1 MVNNYRNNKTIEH
14 AGTGAQIDAG
24 LRTYMLQVF
33 SYMFVGL
40 FLTGGVAYLGA
51 TIPALKS
58 LLFTVDQSGFVQPS
72 GFTWVLLFVQ
82 LGMVFYLSARV
93 FHMSST
99 NARALFWIYSG
110 IMGLSLSS
118 VFMVYTGA
126 SLYRTFL
133 VTSAT
138 FGAMALYGYTTKR
151 NLLTFGSF
159 FLMGLIGL
167 IIASVVNIFMQSS
180 AMEFIISA
188 FGVLLFTGLT
198 AYDAQVIKVLYYQGD
213 TSEEGQKQKA
223 IIGALRLYL
232 DFINLFLFFLRF
244 LGERR

>member
-14 AGTGAQIDAG
+14 STAGTKIDEG
-24 LRTYMLQVF
+24 LRKYMLQVF
-33 SYMFVGL
+33 SYMFIGL
-40 FLTGGVAYLGA
+40 SLTGVVAYLGA
-51 TIPALKS
+51 TIPALQNM
-58 LLFTVDQSGFVQPS
+58 LFTVDQSGFMQPS
-72 GFTWVLLFVQ
+72 GFTWVLLFAQ

-93 FHMSST
+93 MHMPAAK
-99 NARALFWIYSG
+99 ARSLFWVYSG

-133 VTSAT
+133 VSSAT

-151 NLLTFGSF
+151 NLMTFGSF
-159 FLMGLIGL
+159 FLMALIGL

-180 AMEFIISA
+180 AMHFVISA

-198 AYDAQVIKVLYYQGD
+198 AYDAQMIKLIYYEGD
-213 TSEEGQKQKA
+213 SSEVQGQKA
-223 IIGALRLYL
+223 VIGALRLYL

>member
-14 AGTGAQIDAG
+14 SASGTQIDEG
-24 LRTYMLQVF
+24 LRKYMMQVF
-33 SYMFVGL
+33 GYMFVGL

-51 TIPALKS
+51 TLPALKG

-72 GFTWVLLFVQ
+72 GFTWVLLFAQ

-93 FHMSST
+93 FHMPAAK
-99 NARALFWIYSG
+99 ARALFWVYSG

-118 VFMVYTGA
+118 IFMVYTGA

-133 VTSAT
+133 VSSAT

-151 NLLTFGSF
+151 NLMTFGSF

-167 IIASVVNIFMQSS
+167 IIASVVNIFMQST

-198 AYDAQVIKVLYYQGD
+198 AYDAQMIKQIYYEGD
-213 TSEEGQKQKA
+213 TAEVQSQKA
-223 IIGALRLYL
+223 VIGALRLYL